1 MSETTVIGR
10 PTKYKEEY
18 DELAYNYCLLGA
30 TDAQLGEFFGVEE
43 ATINNWKKSHPS
55 FFESIK
61 RGKQIA
67 DAMVAKSLFHRATGY
82 QHSAVKI
89 FNDQG
94 EPLVVPY
101 IEKFPPDTTA
111 AIFWLKNRQPALW
124 RDKQEVD
131 HRSGDG
137 SMSPKDSS
145 AAVLDALRRKHDD
158 AK

>member
-1 MSETTVIGR
+1 MSEPPVRGR
-10 PTKYKEEY
+10 PTKYREEY

-30 TDAQLGEFFGVEE
+30 TDARLAEFFDVEE
-43 ATINNWKKSHPS
+43 TTINNWKISQPS

-61 RGKQIA
+61 KGKQNA

-82 QHSAVKI
+82 HQPAVKI

-94 EPLVVPY
+94 EPLIVPY
-101 IEKFPPDTTA
+101 TERFPPDTTA
-111 AIFWLKNRQPALW
+111 AIFWLKNRQPAMW

-137 SMSPKDSS
+137 SMSP
-145 AAVLDALRRKHDD
+145 AASQDAVMAALSRKH
-158 AK
+158 KE